1 VIDKE
6 DDMTQL
12 ATNITSATVYPDRAL
27 LTRRGTHSMEAGA
40 HSLEITELPLSLN
53 PDSFRLSAHGTA
65 RARILGVQVNRTYYV
80 ETPSDNARQLEDEIE
95 KLQDEIKRMESRA
108 ELIKQNRLHLDKLAG
123 QANLYATSL
132 AAREMTVEEQLA
144 LFNGLRQQAE
154 KLDNEILDIQISKR
168 GTERRLQKLSSE
180 LEQFRS
186 SRPRERYTANVEVEV
201 LEPGDLTI
209 EASYVVSGAG
219 WKPLYDFRLSEK
231 DGVPS
236 LEVGYL
242 AQITQN
248 TGENW
253 EKLTLTLS
261 TARPALAHVLPELD
275 PWYIRPFEQVM
286 PFARAS
292 ASPGPAL
299 PMEMQTRSMGR
310 TKTVREELVEE
321 EALEQV
327 AEIDTAGTAI
337 TYAIPG
343 VTTIPPDGN
352 PHKVTVARFPL
363 TPRMDFVSAPKLAQA
378 VYRRAKVN
386 NDSPY
391 TLLAGSAN
399 IFVSDEYIGTTQLE
413 LTAAQGEIELYLG
426 NEDRIKVERELIRR
440 DMDKRF
446 IGGKR
451 HLVFGYEIKV
461 ENLLPAPA
469 SLTLHDQ
476 FPVPRHEEIKVKL
489 ESADPKPAEQS
500 ELNLLKW
507 DFSLEP
513 KEKQTVRFDF
523 SVEFPQ
529 SMEILGL
536 P

>member
-1 VIDKE
+1 
-6 DDMTQL
+6 
-12 ATNITSATVYPDRAL
+12 
-27 LTRRGTHSMEAGA
+27 MEAGA
-40 HSLEITELPLSLN
+40 HSLEITELPLYLKT
-53 PDSFRLSAHGTA
+53 DSFHASARGTA
-65 RARILGVQVNRTYYV
+65 RARLLGVQVNRTYYV

-95 KLQDEIKRMESRA
+95 KLQDQIKRMESRA

-123 QANLYATSL
+123 QANLYATAL

-144 LFNGLRQQAE
+144 LFDGLRQQAE
-154 KLDNEILDIQISKR
+154 KLDDETLDIQTNKR
-168 GTERRLQKLSSE
+168 GTEQRLQKLSSE
-180 LEQFRS
+180 LEQLQS
-186 SRPRERYTANVEVEV
+186 SRPRERFTANVEVEI

-209 EASYVVSGAG
+209 EASYVVSGAA

-253 EKLTLTLS
+253 EKVALTLS

-286 PFARAS
+286 PVARLS
-292 ASPGPAL
+292 ASPVPAL

-310 TKTVREELVEE
+310 TKTVRAELVEE

-327 AEIDTAGTAI
+327 AEIDTSGTTI

-363 TPRMDFVSAPKLAQA
+363 TPRLDFVSAPKLAQA
-378 VYRRAKVN
+378 VYRRAKLN
-386 NDSPY
+386 NDSPF
-391 TLLAGSAN
+391 TLLAGNAN

-413 LTAAQGEIELYLG
+413 LTTAQGEIELYLG
-426 NEDRIKVERELIRR
+426 NEDRIKVERELLRR
-440 DMDKRF
+440 DIDKRF

-461 ENLLPAPA
+461 ENLLPTQA

-489 ESADPKPAEQS
+489 ESADPRPAEQS
-500 ELNLLKW
+500 ELNLLNW
-507 DFSLEP
+507 VLLLEP
-513 KEKQTVRFDF
+513 KEKRAVRFDF